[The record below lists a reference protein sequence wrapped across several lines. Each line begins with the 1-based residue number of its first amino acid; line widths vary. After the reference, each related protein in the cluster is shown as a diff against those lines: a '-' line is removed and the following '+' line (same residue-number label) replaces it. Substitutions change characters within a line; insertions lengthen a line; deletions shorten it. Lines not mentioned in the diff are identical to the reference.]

1 PPLSSSL
8 SNTPPT
14 TALYPLSLHDAL
26 PILSVLARHADVGEH
41 DVGRRAVEALN
52 GLIAIADGDDLD
64 VLVSKRQ
71 LDDALNRHA
80 VVGKRSEE
88 HTSELQSL
96 AYLVCRLL
104 LEKKKHKN

>member
-1 PPLSSSL
+1 MREVRRAFDVLR
-8 SNTPPT
+8 NFV
-14 TALYPLSLHDAL
+14 
-26 PILSVLARHADVGEH
+26 SVLARHADVGEH

-80 VVGKRSEE
+80 VVGKKKGMRHVSNIGS
-88 HTSELQSL
+88 TSTT
-96 AYLVCRLL
+96 V
-104 LEKKKHKN
+104 